1 MQKPETL
8 AQLIC
13 RTVLE
18 FEQRQARLQEDKVR
32 QNTSVSAIIDTS
44 NQTISKQKSA

>member
-1 MQKPETL
+1 MSTTETL

-18 FEQRQARLQEDKVR
+18 FEQRQALQQDIQK
-32 QNTSVSAIIDTS
+32 NTSVSTRIETPK
-44 NQTISKQKSA
+44 QTISKQKSA

>member
-1 MQKPETL
+1 MSTTETL

-18 FEQRQARLQEDKVR
+18 FEQRQALQQDIKKA
-32 QNTSVSAIIDTS
+32 TSVSTRISTS
-44 NQTISKQKSA
+44 KQTISNQKTA

>member
-1 MQKPETL
+1 MSTTETL

-18 FEQRQARLQEDKVR
+18 FEQRQALQQDIKK
-32 QNTSVSAIIDTS
+32 NTSVSTRISTS
-44 NQTISKQKSA
+44 KQTISKQKTA